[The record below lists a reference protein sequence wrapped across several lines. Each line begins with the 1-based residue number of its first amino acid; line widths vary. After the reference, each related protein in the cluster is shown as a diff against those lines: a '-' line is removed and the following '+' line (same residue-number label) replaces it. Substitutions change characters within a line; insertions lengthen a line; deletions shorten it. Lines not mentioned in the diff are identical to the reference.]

1 MHVSSPVRSRGFTL
15 IELLVVIAIIAILI
29 GLLVPAV
36 QHVREAALRASQFP
50 NLAPVANEVVKTVGE
65 ESPLNTALMDL
76 GQLVPAVQRSQT
88 PPDPNLVADILRD
101 VQEGNN
107 TLKMQL
113 LMLKNPAR
121 FHVDGEMEAYLTLK
135 HEMTNTIALL
145 DQLEAHLGHLAS
157 LGDGSVRGG
166 P

>member
-36 QHVREAALRASQFP
+36 QHVREAAARASQFP
-50 NLAPVANEVVKTVGE
+50 NLAPVARQVMDTVGV
-65 ESPLNTALMDL
+65 ESKLNTALMDL
-76 GQLVPAVQRSQT
+76 GQLVPAVQRSGT
-88 PPDPNLVADILRD
+88 PPDPILVADILSD
-101 VQEGNN
+101 VQEGND

-121 FHVDGEMEAYLTLK
+121 FHVDGEMEAYLDLK
-135 HEMTNTIALL
+135 HEMTTTIALL

-157 LGDGSVRGG
+157 MGDGSVRGG